1 MQDVTFFLVT
11 GSEEA
16 EKNRNQNKRDL
27 QRINLMISRDFK
39 ASLVNFEAMTFCLFD
54 MCGMRNIWICCL
66 PDQQAEAVTLLGS
79 TMRETRIYITAGVQP
94 RCYRTELWQGDSS
107 WHSRQYAV
115 SALSSAHGHRYGAA
129 GCESWKLLNN
139 TLTYKGR
146 ALIPAFGP
154 GYRVALALPQGRDI
168 FTSRALAVC
177 TNPLGWPEMLKG
189 KADWVGSQPVWGD
202 EDKDEGYEK
211 RLHLTENS
219 SFPRAISRECKIAD
233 LCYLEQDGYHTWEHK
248 TWVPFH

>member
-1 MQDVTFFLVT
+1 MPCGVIISVKHHLLKRDAHVTISVFIYYFTFAYRLKGKGAKCDFSLVT

-94 RCYRTELWQGDSS
+94 RCYRTEL
-107 WHSRQYAV
+107 
-115 SALSSAHGHRYGAA
+115 
-129 GCESWKLLNN
+129 
-139 TLTYKGR
+139 
-146 ALIPAFGP
+146 
-154 GYRVALALPQGRDI
+154 
-168 FTSRALAVC
+168 
-177 TNPLGWPEMLKG
+177 
-189 KADWVGSQPVWGD
+189 
-202 EDKDEGYEK
+202 
-211 RLHLTENS
+211 
-219 SFPRAISRECKIAD
+219 
-233 LCYLEQDGYHTWEHK
+233 
-248 TWVPFH
+248 